1 MKIKELLSWGER
13 TLVEKGKESAKN
25 DALILLS
32 FLMNVNRAKLF
43 MNYESEAPEFLVE
56 NYQRVI
62 QERGSGIP
70 LQHITGITEFMGL
83 PFKVT
88 PDVLIPRH
96 ETELLVEEALK
107 IISPN
112 TKVLELCTGSGCIAL
127 SILKLYDSVS
137 VTAADISEGA
147 VFVAKENAKHLGIPI
162 GTAPGKVEFIMG
174 DLFEP
179 VKGTYDLI
187 IVNPPYIKSGD
198 IKDLMPEVRDHDP
211 MIALDGGPDG
221 LCFYRRLLH
230 EAKDYMNE
238 EGYLLMEIG
247 QDQAKDVLELAEANY
262 TAIKVT
268 QDYSNRD
275 RIVLLQK
282 KE

>member
-1 MKIKELLSWGER
+1 MKIKELLNWGER

-62 QERGSGIP
+62 KERGSGIP

-221 LCFYRRLLH
+221 LYFYRRLLH
-230 EAKDYMNE
+230 EAKDYMNQ

-247 QDQAKDVLELAEANY
+247 QDQAKDVLELAEGNY